1 MTRRTGGHRID
12 KLRKKIVAA
21 VFLITSTPMRLSL
34 GVSALLLS
42 GLLAPAQWIK
52 YPTAGVPRD
61 KSGKPILTGP
71 APRAP
76 DGKPDLSGM
85 WMIADALPCP
95 KILTDDQGEC
105 LEKTPIGQI
114 TADLNATV
122 PGGIPFL
129 PRALDMRK
137 ERQAHELDPH
147 VKCLPSNFPRMF
159 TLPHITKFVQT
170 PKLLMLAN
178 EFNASYRQIFLDGR
192 PLPVDPQPSWNGYS
206 TGRWEGATLVVESNG
221 FRDDLWMDMAGTPL
235 TSAGHVTERF
245 RRPSFGTLE
254 IEATVNDPTMYARPW
269 NLKIADKL
277 VVDTELIDE
286 VCLEGENSSKHMIPK

>member
-1 MTRRTGGHRID
+1 
-12 KLRKKIVAA
+12 V
-21 VFLITSTPMRLSL
+21 RLSAL
-34 GVSALLLS
+34 ICAPLLLAF
-42 GLLAPAQWIK
+42 LASAQWIK

-61 KSGKPILTGP
+61 KSGKPILTAP
-71 APRAP
+71 APRTP

-85 WMIADALPCP
+85 WIIADALPCP
-95 KILTDDQGEC
+95 KVITDDQGEC
-105 LEKTPIGQI
+105 LEKTPIGQA

-122 PGGIPFL
+122 TTGIPYL
-129 PRALDMRK
+129 PRAIAIRK

-147 VKCLPSNFPRMF
+147 VKCLPSSFPRMF

-170 PKLLMLAN
+170 AKLLMLAN

-206 TGRWEGATLVVESNG
+206 TGHWEGSTLVVESNG

-254 IEATVNDPTMYARPW
+254 IDATVTDPTVYSRPW
-269 NLKIADKL
+269 NLKISDKL

-286 VCLEGENSSKHMIPK
+286 VCLEGEASSKHMILK